1 LVARFDFR
9 EVDCLISRKLLLRW
23 SFVLEKLLVNGC
35 ALRVIARPTSWIET
49 EAVDQLERVGGR
61 FGMKLAVGLPD
72 LHPGRGHPIGAA
84 FLTGHAVYPQLVG
97 NDIGCGMALFH
108 TNIPV
113 HFRDFDRWTRRLEAL
128 ERPLDD
134 DLLQLASAQTLE
146 AGWVDSLGTIGG
158 GNHFAE
164 LLKVSEVY
172 EETSLPGKKLL
183 LLVHSGSRGLGQSIL
198 EAHHGDGPLVSNT
211 FEQSRYLAK
220 HDAAVGWARDN
231 RRIIGERFLRAIR
244 TTGELALDL
253 THNSVTARG
262 ASFLH
267 RKGAAPADQGVV
279 VIPGSR
285 GAHSYLVRPTELAAS
300 SDFSAWSLA
309 HGAGRRWKR
318 SECKARLHDRFTHD
332 ELLRTDLGSRV
343 ICSDKGLLYEE
354 APQAYKDVDGVVE
367 DLRSAGLITL
377 VAQLTPVLTFKK
389 AEL

>member
-1 LVARFDFR
+1 MD
-9 EVDCLISRKLLLRW
+9 KLL
-23 SFVLEKLLVNGC
+23 SNGC
-35 ALRVIARPTSWIET
+35 AVRVIARPGSWIET
-49 EAVDQLERVGGR
+49 EAVDQLERASGR

-84 FLTGHAVYPQLVG
+84 FLTGHAVYPALVG
-97 NDIGCGMALFH
+97 NDIGCGMALFR
-108 TNIPV
+108 TNVPV
-113 HFRDFDRWTRRLEAL
+113 HFRDFDRWTRRLAAL
-128 ERPLDD
+128 EGPLDSE
-134 DLLQLASAQTLE
+134 LLGLVSEQTLD

-164 LLKVSEVY
+164 LLKVSETY
-172 EETSLPGKKLL
+172 EELVSPRKLL

-198 EAHHGDGPLVSNT
+198 EAHQGEGPLVSKT
-211 FEQSRYLAK
+211 FEQSRYLAR

-231 RRIIGERFLRAIR
+231 RRVIGERFLRAIR

-253 THNSVTARG
+253 THNSVTVRG
-262 ASFLH
+262 THFLH

-285 GAHSYLVRPTELAAS
+285 GSHSYLVRPTGLAAS

-332 ELLRTDLGSRV
+332 ELLRTDLGGRV
-343 ICSDKGLLYEE
+343 ICDDRALLYEE
-354 APQAYKDVDGVVE
+354 APQAYKDIDGVVE
-367 DLRSAGLITL
+367 DLRSANLITL
-377 VAQLTPVLTFKK
+377 VAKLTPVLTFKT
-389 AEL
+389 ARSS